1 MSMNAP
7 ETIKILVNL
16 NMRYSAAR
24 EMIGGILRYAAVHK
38 ELEVQFTGG
47 TPDDDPVDFYREW
60 KPDCL
65 VTDATYHRYSRKEL
79 DIVSG
84 RAAVFA
90 NVMPPAAF
98 AKPHAVITSDDR
110 ALADAAVGL
119 FRKKC
124 LTHFAFIGTPS
135 PIPWNESRKRQF
147 LSAVAK
153 VPGQTGHIF
162 ATRMPHDST
171 WTEQR
176 KLIADWLLTLPK
188 PCGVWV
194 SCDQRAKHV
203 IDSCRHVGIAIPEQ
217 VQVLGTDNEA
227 YLCEQLRPSLSSLS
241 PDFEQGG
248 FAAAEYLISTLRSHR
263 RKSTVTPLTFAL
275 KGVVE
280 RLSTADVNGF
290 ARRISAAREL
300 IRKLAARPETDIPYI
315 AMALGV
321 SQRLLERNFQTV
333 IGQTVQSALR
343 NERLQLVKDML
354 RRTKTPIESIAPL
367 CGFTSSCYL
376 KTLFRK
382 TFGMTMSEFRRK

>member
-1 MSMNAP
+1 MEKTSS

-47 TPDDDPVDFYREW
+47 TPDDDPFDFYREW

-65 VTDATYHRYSRKEL
+65 VTDATYHLYSKNEL

-90 NVMPPAAF
+90 NVIPPTGF
-98 AKPHAVITSDDR
+98 AKPHAVIATDDMS
-110 ALADAAVGL
+110 LANAAVEI
-119 FRKKC
+119 FRKKG
-124 LTHFAFIGTPS
+124 LTHFAFIGTPT
-135 PIPWNESRKRQF
+135 PLPWNESRKRQF

-153 VPGQTGHIF
+153 VPGQTGHLF
-162 ATRMPHDST
+162 RTRMPHGST

-188 PCGVWV
+188 PCGIWV
-194 SCDQRAKHV
+194 AYDQRAKHV
-203 IDSCRHVGIAIPEQ
+203 IDSCQHVGISIPEQ
-217 VQVLGTDNEA
+217 IQVLGTDNEA

-248 FAAAEYLISTLRSHR
+248 FAAAEYLVSTLRSRHR
-263 RKSTVTPLTFAL
+263 KPTTTHLTFAL
-275 KGVVE
+275 KGTVE

-290 ARRISAAREL
+290 ARRISAAQEL
-300 IRKLAARPETDIPYI
+300 IRRFAARPETDIPYI
-315 AMALGV
+315 AAALGV

-333 IGQTVQSALR
+333 TKQTVHSALR
-343 NERLQLVKDML
+343 NERLQLVKNML
-354 RRTKTPIESIAPL
+354 RTTTTPIDLISSY
-367 CGFTSSCYL
+367 CGFRSSCYL